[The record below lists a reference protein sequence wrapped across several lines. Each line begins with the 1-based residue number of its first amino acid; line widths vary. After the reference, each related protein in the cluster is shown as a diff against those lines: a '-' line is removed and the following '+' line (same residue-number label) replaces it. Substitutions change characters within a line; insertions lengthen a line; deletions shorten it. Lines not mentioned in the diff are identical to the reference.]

1 MWRWCANLYLVDMY
15 SPQVSAT
22 KVWRKRCLDI
32 TRIYFKITFF
42 RFYSL
47 DWWTQPPKE
56 QQVPR
61 LRRPD
66 MPCHEDRESGKS
78 RLCVRCQQ
86 AAELEERELK
96 EMQEREKDSQK
107 GKTEKKRNIR
117 KRMIEKASTQQ
128 AKQLKS

>member
-1 MWRWCANLYLVDMY
+1 M
-15 SPQVSAT
+15 
-22 KVWRKRCLDI
+22 
-32 TRIYFKITFF
+32 F

-47 DWWTQPPKE
+47 DWWTPPPKE